1 MFSCPQ
7 NEQKDNKIML
17 RVQYLSTLSTA
28 KYGIICATVV
38 KYQKTNYLPPPKK
51 KGKRNDLTWTSK
63 DNKIVTKMPGAVFNM
78 CHSQVTGSMFV
89 TQPWSCRLMN
99 TPPH

>member
-1 MFSCPQ
+1 MASFVQQLSNIRKQ
-7 NEQKDNKIML
+7 ITFL
-17 RVQYLSTLSTA
+17 RP
-28 KYGIICATVV
+28 KR
-38 KYQKTNYLPPPKK
+38 KEKEMTNL
-51 KGKRNDLTWTSK
+51 DK